1 MELAMLIESLSGVRG
16 HDLELTEEIVKSYAH
31 AFAEYCTGAK
41 ILLGRDTRPSGKHI
55 ADLMIGAL
63 RDAGK
68 TVIDLSICPT
78 PTVQFAVI
86 DQNAAGGI
94 VVTAS
99 HNPLPWNGLKFIGS
113 DGIFL
118 DGNEMLRL
126 KGRRLEIAENLD
138 QIRKLNGS
146 SRSYDNAIDDHI
158 QSVLNIPYLNRDL
171 IRKAR
176 FKVVADAVNGA
187 GYRAIPELLSRLGC
201 TVVELNCSAAKPF
214 PRAPEP
220 LPENL
225 DELSQ
230 AVLANQADLGLAVD
244 PDGDR
249 LAIVSDSGEPIC
261 EEYTLVLAE
270 LLVLSKSAK
279 LDSKVVT
286 NLSTTMAVDDVA
298 RRYDAEVIR
307 TPIGEINVV
316 KKMQEVGAVIGGE
329 GNGGVILPEAHLGR
343 DSLVGTALVL
353 QLLAEKARPISKLM
367 QELPHYEMIKLKV
380 SRGNLQ
386 LADIVADLKKLAKP
400 EKIDTQD
407 GIKFIWRDRWVHLRP
422 SNTEPIIRIYAE
434 AADKQFAQAAATPFV
449 DFFNKY
455 LDKAEM

>member
-1 MELAMLIESLSGVRG
+1 MLIESLSGVRG
-16 HDLELTEEIVKSYAH
+16 YDPELTEEVVKSYAY
-31 AFAEYCTGAK
+31 AFAEYCIGKK
-41 ILLGRDTRPSGKHI
+41 ILLGRDTRPSGKRI
-55 ADLMIGAL
+55 SGLMIGAL

-68 TVIDLSICPT
+68 TVIDLGICPT

-94 VVTAS
+94 VITAS
-99 HNPLPWNGLKFIGS
+99 HNPLPWNGLKFIAT

-126 KGRRLEIAENLD
+126 KERRIEIAKNLNR
-138 QIRKLNGS
+138 IKKFSGS
-146 SRSYDNAIDDHI
+146 CRSYDHAIDDHI
-158 QSVLNIPYLNRDL
+158 QSVLNIPYIDQSL
-171 IRKAR
+171 IRKAK

-187 GYRAIPELLSRLGC
+187 GSRAIPELLSHLGC
-201 TVVELNCSAAKPF
+201 TVVELNCSADKPF
-214 PRAPEP
+214 PRSPEP

-225 DELSQ
+225 AELSQ
-230 AVLANQADLGLAVD
+230 AVLASNADLGLAVD

-270 LLVLSKSAK
+270 WLVLSKSSK
-279 LDSKVVT
+279 SNPKVVT
-286 NLSTTMAVDDVA
+286 NLSTTMAVDEIAKWYDV
-298 RRYDAEVIR
+298 EVIR

-316 KKMQEVGAVIGGE
+316 KKMQEVGAMIGGE

-353 QLLAEKARPISKLM
+353 QLLAEKAKPISALM
-367 QELPHYEMIKLKV
+367 QELPHYEMIKLKI
-380 SRGNLQ
+380 SRGSLQ
-386 LADIVADLKKLAKP
+386 LGDIIADLKKLAKP

-407 GIKFIWRDRWVHLRP
+407 GIKFIWHDRWVHLRP

-434 AADKQFAQAAATPFV
+434 AADKQFAQAAAAPFV
-449 DFFNKY
+449 AFFNQY
-455 LDKAEM
+455 SDRIEM